1 MKDELRPSIAEKE
14 LLTIAYNRFYDL
26 YDEVM
31 TDNFW
36 ENKNF
41 YRFAKIKEVFSIYA
55 EIMNYPPL
63 KSVIDYLKKSRPPME
78 AEIASEFFAF
88 IRNILIHFP
97 FFQTWDDVFINKN
110 IVNWYREGQTIDKF
124 LTKYQGHQPVKYRFW
139 EPEKKRMTYLSINFP
154 QGYSSGIK
162 IFLKDI
168 LVEKDGVKF
177 SLVLMKGILDT
188 QVEHS

>member
-1 MKDELRPSIAEKE
+1 MKDEMRPSAAEKE

-26 YDEVM
+26 FDEVI

-36 ENKNF
+36 ENDDF
-41 YRFAKIKEVFSIYA
+41 YRFAKIKDFFSIYS

-63 KSVIDYLKKSRPPME
+63 KSVIDYLRKSRPPME
-78 AEIASEFFAF
+78 AEIAGVFLPF

-97 FFQTWDDVFINKN
+97 LFQTWDDVFINKN
-110 IVNWYREGQTIDKF
+110 IVNWHREGQTIDKF

-154 QGYSSGIK
+154 PGYSSGIK
-162 IFLKDI
+162 LFLKDI
-168 LVEKDGVKF
+168 LAEKNGVKF
-177 SLVLMKGILDT
+177 SLVVMKGILDT
-188 QVEHS
+188 QVEHA

>member
-1 MKDELRPSIAEKE
+1 MKDELRPSIAERE
-14 LLTIAYNRFYDL
+14 LLTLAYNRFYEL

-31 TDNFW
+31 SDFFW
-36 ENKNF
+36 ENKDF

-78 AEIASEFFAF
+78 AEIAGEFFAF

-124 LTKYQGHQPVKYRFW
+124 LTKYQGHQSVKYRFW

-162 IFLKDI
+162 ILLKDI

>member
-36 ENKNF
+36 ENKGF
-41 YRFAKIKEVFSIYA
+41 YRFARIREVFSIYA

-63 KSVIDYLKKSRPPME
+63 KSVIDHLKKSRPPME
-78 AEIASEFFAF
+78 AETASEFFAF

-110 IVNWYREGQTIDKF
+110 IVNWHREGQTIHRF

-139 EPEKKRMTYLSINFP
+139 EPEKKRMTYLSISFP